1 MREVVIAG
9 VGMTRFAKSPERTF
23 SSLVTEA
30 TGSALADA
38 GASPGDVEFIYYANS
53 SAGVIH
59 GQEAIRG
66 QHAVR
71 GSGLEGIPLVNVEN
85 ACASG
90 STAVNQAWLAV
101 ASGQVDVAVAVGAE
115 KLIHED
121 RSLAFKAMA
130 AALDQDRLA
139 EIEADL
145 GTSGTGSIFMDIYA
159 RFAQWY
165 ADRTDATPADFAQIA
180 VKNHAHGALNPK
192 AQYGAI
198 LTVEEVLSS
207 RKISGDL
214 TLLMCAPMS
223 DGAAAAV
230 ITTPEIAARWGADP
244 VTVLATVLG
253 AGRAGIYGEVVPDAA
268 RRAYEIA
275 GVGPSDIDVIECHDA
290 ASPAE
295 LIVTEELGL
304 CEPGGATGLLRS
316 GATTLGGRIPFNPSG
331 GLWEQRAPRRRNRNR
346 TARGTRRPAARSL
359 RRPSGRR
366 GEGRVGGERRWI
378 CRPRRGGRIHHHSGC
393 VKNPNQ
399 LDIDQQLFRHVLG
412 NHPSGVVVVTTL
424 DDAAAPIGMTVDSFV
439 SASLDPPM
447 TMFLAGKG
455 SATLASIRRSGHFC
469 ANVLAHD
476 QESLARGFAVHGVD
490 KFQEVA
496 WAPSEATGAPLLAET
511 VAWVDCIVEHLYEAG
526 DHVIVLGRVIAL
538 DAAPGRDPLV
548 FFRGRIVGLSL

>member
-9 VGMTRFAKSPERTF
+9 VGMTRFAKSPERSF

-145 GTSGTGSIFMDIYA
+145 GSSGTGSIFMDIYA
-159 RFAQWY
+159 RFARWY

-198 LTVEEVLSS
+198 LTVEEVLSA

-244 VTVLATVLG
+244 VKVLATVLG
-253 AGRAGIYGEVVPDAA
+253 AGRA
-268 RRAYEIA
+268 
-275 GVGPSDIDVIECHDA
+275 
-290 ASPAE
+290 AS
-295 LIVTEELGL
+295 
-304 CEPGGATGLLRS
+304 TGK
-316 GATTLGGRIPFNPSG
+316 
-331 GLWEQRAPRRRNRNR
+331 WCPR
-346 TARGTRRPAARSL
+346 L
-359 RRPSGRR
+359 R
-366 GEGRVGGERRWI
+366 GERTR
-378 CRPRRGGRIHHHSGC
+378 
-393 VKNPNQ
+393 
-399 LDIDQQLFRHVLG
+399 
-412 NHPSGVVVVTTL
+412 
-424 DDAAAPIGMTVDSFV
+424 
-439 SASLDPPM
+439 
-447 TMFLAGKG
+447 
-455 SATLASIRRSGHFC
+455 
-469 ANVLAHD
+469 
-476 QESLARGFAVHGVD
+476 
-490 KFQEVA
+490 
-496 WAPSEATGAPLLAET
+496 
-511 VAWVDCIVEHLYEAG
+511 
-526 DHVIVLGRVIAL
+526 
-538 DAAPGRDPLV
+538 
-548 FFRGRIVGLSL
+548 